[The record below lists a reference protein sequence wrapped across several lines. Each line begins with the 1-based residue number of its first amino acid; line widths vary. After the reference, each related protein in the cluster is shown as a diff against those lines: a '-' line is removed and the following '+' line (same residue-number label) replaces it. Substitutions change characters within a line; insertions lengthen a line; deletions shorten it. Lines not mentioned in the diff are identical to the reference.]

1 MEQPI
6 VLTRDG
12 LKKLEEEL
20 HYLKATK
27 RGEVAERIKEA
38 REFGDLSE
46 NSEYDAACE
55 ESAMVE
61 ARIRTLEE
69 QLKSVKVLDQ
79 SELKNDVVQIGS
91 KVRVLDFEFD
101 EELEYSIVGMT
112 ESDPSKNR
120 ISDQSPVGKTLLG
133 KHVGDTVVVSAPGGE
148 YTYRILEISL
158 SQDANF

>member
-1 MEQPI
+1 MSQPI
-6 VLTRDG
+6 FLTREG
-12 LKKLEEEL
+12 LTKLEEEL

-38 REFGDLSE
+38 RGFGDLSE

-69 QLKSVKVLDQ
+69 QLKLVQVVDN
-79 SELKNDVVQIGS
+79 SEMKNDLVHIGS
-91 KVRVLDFEFD
+91 TVRLLDYEFD
-101 EELEYSIVGMT
+101 EEVEYSIVGMT
-112 ESDPSKNR
+112 ESNPAENK

-133 KHVGDTVVVSAPGGE
+133 HRVGDTVVVSAPGGE
-148 YTYRILEISL
+148 YTYKILAIVL
-158 SQDANF
+158 SE

>member
-1 MEQPI
+1 MSQPI
-6 VLTRDG
+6 FLTQEG

-38 REFGDLSE
+38 RGFGDFSE

-69 QLKSVKVLDQ
+69 QLKLVKVVDN
-79 SELKNDVVQIGS
+79 SELKNDIVQVGS
-91 KVRVLDFEFD
+91 VVRVLDYEFD
-101 EELEYSIVGMT
+101 EEIQYSIVGMT
-112 ESDPSKNR
+112 ESDPANNK

-133 KHVGDTVVVSAPGGE
+133 HKVGDEVVVTAPGGE
-148 YTYRILEISL
+148 YTYKILEIVL
-158 SQDANF
+158 PR

>member
-1 MEQPI
+1 MSQPI
-6 VLTRDG
+6 FLTRDG

-38 REFGDLSE
+38 RGFGDLSE

-69 QLKSVKVLDQ
+69 QLKLVKVVDH
-79 SELKNDVVQIGS
+79 SELKNDIVQIGS
-91 KVRVLDFEFD
+91 VVRLLDYEFN
-101 EELEYSIVGMT
+101 EEIEYSIVGMT
-112 ESDPSKNR
+112 ESDPSQNK

-133 KHVGDTVVVSAPGGE
+133 KKVGDTVTVTAPGGE
-148 YTYRILEISL
+148 YSYKVLEIVL
-158 SQDANF
+158 PQ

>member
-1 MEQPI
+1 MADSI
-6 VLTRDG
+6 VLTREG

-61 ARIRTLEE
+61 ARIRLIEE
-69 QLKSVKVLDQ
+69 QLKSVEVLDHTK
-79 SELKNDVVQIGS
+79 LKDNIVQIGS
-91 KVRVLDFEFD
+91 KVRLLDYEFN
-101 EELEYSIVGMT
+101 EEVEYFIVGMT
-112 ESDPSKNR
+112 ESNPAENK
-120 ISDQSPVGKTLLG
+120 ISDQSPVGKSLIG
-133 KHVGDTVVVSAPGGE
+133 KSIGETVVVSAPGGE
-148 YTYRILEISL
+148 YTYKILSISL
-158 SQDANF
+158 DH

>member
-1 MEQPI
+1 MEQSI
-6 VLTRDG
+6 VLTREG

-69 QLKSVKVLDQ
+69 QLKSVIVQDN
-79 SELKNDVVQIGS
+79 SELRDDVVNVGT
-91 KVRVLDFEFD
+91 KVRVLDFEYD
-101 EELEYSIVGMT
+101 EEVEYSIVGMT
-112 ESDPSKNR
+112 ESDPAKNR

-133 KHVGDTVVVSAPGGE
+133 HRVGDTVVVTAPGGE
-148 YTYRILEISL
+148 YTYRILEIAL
-158 SQDANF
+158 DQQ

>member
-1 MEQPI
+1 MSQPI
-6 VLTRDG
+6 FLTREG
-12 LKKLEEEL
+12 LTKLEEEL

-38 REFGDLSE
+38 RGFGDLSE

-69 QLKSVKVLDQ
+69 QLKLVQVVDN
-79 SELKNDVVQIGS
+79 SEMKSDLVHIGS
-91 KVRVLDFEFD
+91 TVRLLDYEFD
-101 EELEYSIVGMT
+101 EEVEYSIVGMT
-112 ESDPSKNR
+112 ESNPAENK

-133 KHVGDTVVVSAPGGE
+133 HRVGDTVVVSAPGGE
-148 YTYRILEISL
+148 YTYKILAIVL
-158 SQDANF
+158 SE

>member
-1 MEQPI
+1 MSQPI
-6 VLTRDG
+6 FLTQEG
-12 LKKLEEEL
+12 LTKLEEEL

-38 REFGDLSE
+38 RGFGDLSE

-69 QLKSVKVLDQ
+69 QLKLVQVVDN
-79 SELKNDVVQIGS
+79 SELKRDLIQIGS
-91 KVRVLDFEFD
+91 TVRLLDYEFN
-101 EELEYSIVGMT
+101 EEVEYSIVGMT
-112 ESDPSKNR
+112 ESNPAENK

-133 KHVGDTVVVSAPGGE
+133 HRVGDTVVVSAPGGE
-148 YTYRILEISL
+148 YTYKILAIVLPE
-158 SQDANF
+158 

>member
-1 MEQPI
+1 MSQPI
-6 VLTRDG
+6 FLTREG

-38 REFGDLSE
+38 RGFGDLSE

-69 QLKSVKVLDQ
+69 QLKLVKVVDH
-79 SELKNDVVQIGS
+79 SELKNDIVQVGS
-91 KVRVLDFEFD
+91 VVRVLDYEFN
-101 EELEYSIVGMT
+101 EEIEYSIVGMT
-112 ESDPSKNR
+112 ESDPSQNK

-133 KHVGDTVVVSAPGGE
+133 KKVGETVLVTAPGGE
-148 YTYRILEISL
+148 YTYKILEIVL
-158 SQDANF
+158 PH

>member
-1 MEQPI
+1 MSQPI
-6 VLTRDG
+6 FLTQEG
-12 LKKLEEEL
+12 LTKLEEEL

-38 REFGDLSE
+38 RGFGDLSE

-69 QLKSVKVLDQ
+69 QLKLVQVVDN
-79 SELKNDVVQIGS
+79 SELKRDLIQIGS
-91 KVRVLDFEFD
+91 TVRLLDYEFN
-101 EELEYSIVGMT
+101 EEVEYSIVGMT
-112 ESDPSKNR
+112 ESNPAENK

-133 KHVGDTVVVSAPGGE
+133 HRVGDTVVVSAPGGE
-148 YTYRILEISL
+148 YTYKVLAIVLPE
-158 SQDANF
+158 